1 VSFVESQA
9 VRAVLVLTL
18 AAIVFTGVLF
28 AGGALFFALT
38 PVVQMWAAAGI
49 TALVLLSIAYGAAL
63 MVRAKGQQP
72 VHKPTPTAASSAA
85 VGPDAATVS
94 MIAGMAREKPLLAVL
109 FAGLLG
115 AAGTIIQHKSRVD

>member
-1 VSFVESQA
+1 MSFVESQA

-18 AAIVFTGVLF
+18 AAIVFTGTMF

-38 PVVQMWAAAGI
+38 PVLEMWAAAGI
-49 TALVLLSIAYGAAL
+49 TALVLLSISFTVAL
-63 MVRAKGQQP
+63 IIRARGQQP
-72 VHKPTPTAASSAA
+72 VHKPAAMAATAAAP
-85 VGPDAATVS
+85 GPDAAAVS

-115 AAGTIIQHKSRVD
+115 AAGTIIQHKNHVD